1 MEAQTETYCTPR
13 LQRSPQVI
21 AAEGEMNASR
31 KLKEAA
37 DVMSE
42 SPNSLQ
48 LRYLQSLT
56 AISGEKNSTIIFPLP
71 VDVLHALLK

>member
-1 MEAQTETYCTPR
+1 M
-13 LQRSPQVI
+13 LLLQVI

-42 SPNSLQ
+42 NSNSLQ
-48 LRYLQSLT
+48 LRYVKVIL
-56 AISGEKNSTIIFPLP
+56 F
-71 VDVLHALLK
+71 